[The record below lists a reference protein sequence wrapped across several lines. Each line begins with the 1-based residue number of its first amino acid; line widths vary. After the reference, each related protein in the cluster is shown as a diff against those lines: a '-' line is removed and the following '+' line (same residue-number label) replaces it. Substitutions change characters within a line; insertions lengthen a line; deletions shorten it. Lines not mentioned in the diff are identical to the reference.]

1 MNSLIEPSRKLVTL
15 AIPIYNEEENL
26 PQLLREIDELQQN
39 VQEVD
44 FELLFVDNHSEDETF
59 RILSREAE
67 FRDNLRVIRFSRN
80 FGPSV
85 EASISAGLR
94 YSSGDAVAVLYS
106 DLQEPPHVISEMVTE
121 WISGKD
127 VVIARYR
134 KSRAGNIFLKIGAH
148 VFYHLQS
155 RLSDFEVDERSGDL
169 RLLDRKVVEVL
180 ASLPERARYFRGLS
194 RWIGFD
200 VGYVDYDRRSRIHGE
215 SSSTIR
221 NNFAT
226 ALNGLVSTSTRP
238 LRIITLTGFL
248 VSCCAGLL
256 LVLYGFMW
264 AFGNPVAGLTTVL
277 SLILLGFGFNFVAL
291 GVIGEYIAR
300 ILVESKQR
308 PEYVVEAKINVEE

>member
-1 MNSLIEPSRKLVTL
+1 MDSVVEQSRKLVTL
-15 AIPIYNEEENL
+15 AIPIYNEAKNL
-26 PQLLREIDELQQN
+26 PTLLREIDELQQK
-39 VQEVD
+39 VQEVA

-59 RILSREAE
+59 RLLSREAE
-67 FRDNLRVIRFSRN
+67 VRDNLKVIRFSRN

-85 EASISAGLR
+85 EASISAGLS

-106 DLQEPPHVISEMVTE
+106 DLQEPPEIIGQMVTQ
-121 WISGKD
+121 WMSGKD
-127 VVIARYR
+127 VIVARYR
-134 KSRAGNIFLKIGAH
+134 KSRAGNIFLKMGAYL
-148 VFYHLQS
+148 FYRLQS

-180 ASLPERARYFRGLS
+180 VRLPEKARYFRGLS
-194 RWIGFD
+194 RWVGFD
-200 VGYVDYDRRSRIHGE
+200 VGYVDYERRPRMEGE

-221 NNFAT
+221 SNFST

-238 LRIITLTGFL
+238 LRIITLMGFL

-256 LVLYGFMW
+256 LVLYGLMW
-264 AFGNPVAGLTTVL
+264 AFGAPLAGFTTIL

-300 ILVESKQR
+300 VLVESKQR
-308 PEYVVEAKINVEE
+308 PEYVVESKVNFSE

>member
-1 MNSLIEPSRKLVTL
+1 MDNLVEHGRKLVTL
-15 AIPIYNEEENL
+15 AIPIYNEAENL
-26 PQLLREIDELQQN
+26 PQLLREIDELQQK
-39 VQEVD
+39 VQEVA
-44 FELLFVDNHSEDETF
+44 FELLFVDNHSEDDTF

-67 FRDNLRVIRFSRN
+67 FRANLKVIRFSRN

-106 DLQEPPHVISEMVTE
+106 DLQEPPEVIGEMVTQ

-127 VVIARYR
+127 VVVARYR

-169 RLLDRKVVEVL
+169 RLLDRKVVDVL

-194 RWIGFD
+194 RWIGYD
-200 VGYVDYDRRSRIHGE
+200 VGYVDYDRRSRIQGE

-221 NNFAT
+221 NNFST

-238 LRIITLTGFL
+238 LRIITLMGFL

-256 LVLYGFMW
+256 LVVYGLMW
-264 AFGNPVAGLTTVL
+264 AFGTPLAGFTTVL

-308 PEYVVEAKINVEE
+308 PEYVVESKINFRE